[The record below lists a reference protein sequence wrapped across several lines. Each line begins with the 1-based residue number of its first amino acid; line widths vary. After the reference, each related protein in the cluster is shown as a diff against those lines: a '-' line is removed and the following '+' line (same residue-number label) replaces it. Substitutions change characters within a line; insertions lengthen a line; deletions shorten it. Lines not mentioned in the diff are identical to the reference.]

1 MPAFCARWPDGSF
14 SIIDADD
21 ETDARIQLDELGDE
35 PADLWAM
42 ESCLL
47 DFELTDSGT
56 FRLTQFGERTA
67 PEILERAYPVLN
79 KTLESESFADQPIM
93 STPSI
98 QTVVLVHLALED
110 SSLWAQGVIQGLQR
124 DACPVEVFSNPLR
137 GVAVDTAC
145 MRSVLNRIEGPVI
158 LVSHASYCGAV
169 ITETGDDPNSHVI
182 ELNSSHA
189 IPFTFPDVVVNVI
202 KETAH
207 ATPQGKGGPLSGG

>member
-79 KTLESESFADQPIM
+79 KTLESESFAD
-93 STPSI
+93 
-98 QTVVLVHLALED
+98 
-110 SSLWAQGVIQGLQR
+110 
-124 DACPVEVFSNPLR
+124 
-137 GVAVDTAC
+137 
-145 MRSVLNRIEGPVI
+145 
-158 LVSHASYCGAV
+158 
-169 ITETGDDPNSHVI
+169 
-182 ELNSSHA
+182 HA
-189 IPFTFPDVVVNVI
+189 IAGEDDRQEYGPAERDVLRSAVETERKRLAAFRPTPATTEHG
-202 KETAH
+202 KEI
-207 ATPQGKGGPLSGG
+207 QRELGGSGAYVDAIVKQAASKRLRRFEPSKKSKPN